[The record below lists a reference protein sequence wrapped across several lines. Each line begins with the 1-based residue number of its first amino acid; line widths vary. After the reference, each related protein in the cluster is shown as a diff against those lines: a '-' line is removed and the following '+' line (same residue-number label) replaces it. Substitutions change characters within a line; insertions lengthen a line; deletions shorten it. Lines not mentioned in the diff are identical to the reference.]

1 MINYRHRI
9 GCVASVLCIVSAPA
23 IAQSLPDS
31 LARRVDSVFA
41 PMNHADAPG
50 CAVGIYHDDR
60 IVYEHGYGI
69 ADLEHAVAIAPRT
82 VFDIGSMSKQFTA
95 ACLLLLAQ
103 EGKLSLDDDVHRYL
117 PELPDYGAP
126 ITIRNLLNHTSGLR
140 DYIGLLALSGRN
152 IDDVTTPEDAL
163 RMIVRQKGLDFPT
176 GTQHQYCNTGYFL
189 ASLIVRRV
197 SGRSLRDYAAAHIF
211 KPLGMEH
218 TAYVDDHTAIVPDR
232 AVGYSRGDG
241 GAWHRD
247 VSYWEQNGDG
257 GVFTTVEDL
266 LQWDRNFYNPR
277 VGGAGMIAE
286 LGRRGLLK
294 NGDTLDYAEGLY
306 YGTIGGLQTVEHS
319 GSWGGYRS
327 TIIRIPTEHF
337 TVVVLSNS
345 GQTNPDRVAR
355 GVIRAVLGGRL
366 APAPAP
372 DAPKGDAAV
381 VHIEPAAF
389 DACAGL
395 YELAEMPGFVLTFTR
410 NAERFFVQ
418 ATGQDAVEIVP
429 TSDSTFS
436 LVGVPASLTFH
447 RDRSGH
453 ANSLTLHQGG
463 DHEAG
468 RAVPASIAAKEL
480 AGYAGRYYSPELDM
494 AYTLSLVD
502 GKLIAVNPRMGSVEL
517 TPPQTASGSRFSGS
531 QWFLPSVEF
540 EKGTGGRVK
549 AMLVSLGRTNGMRFD
564 RQK

>member
-1 MINYRHRI
+1 MTDYRHRI
-9 GCVASVLCIVSAPA
+9 ACAAFVLCIANAAA
-23 IAQSLPDS
+23 IAQPLADS

-41 PMNHADAPG
+41 AMNHADAPG
-50 CAVGIYHDDR
+50 CAVGIYRDDR
-60 IVYEHGYGI
+60 IVYEHGYGG
-69 ADLEHAVAIAPRT
+69 ADLEHAVAITPRT

-140 DYIGLLALSGRN
+140 DYLGLMALSGHN
-152 IDDVTTPEDAL
+152 IDDVTTPDDAL
-163 RMIVRQKGLDFPT
+163 RMIVRQKGLDFPP

-189 ASLIVRRV
+189 ASQIVMRV
-197 SGRSLRDYAAAHIF
+197 SGMSLRDYAAAHIF

-232 AVGYSRGDG
+232 AVGYSRGDD

-277 VGGAGMIAE
+277 VGGAAMIAE
-286 LGRRGLLK
+286 LGRRGVLK

-306 YGTIGGLQTVEHS
+306 YGKIGGLQTVEHS

-327 TIIRIPTEHF
+327 TIIRIPSEHL
-337 TVVVLSNS
+337 TVVALSNR
-345 GQTNPDRVAR
+345 GETNPDRLAR
-355 GVIRAVLGGRL
+355 GVIRAVLGNRL
-366 APAPAP
+366 APAPVPA
-372 DAPKGDAAV
+372 APKGDAAA
-381 VHIEPAAF
+381 VHIAPAAF
-389 DACAGL
+389 DACAGG
-395 YELAEMPGFVLTFTR
+395 YELAEMPGFVMTFTR
-410 NAERFFVQ
+410 NGERFFVQ

-436 LVGVPASLTFH
+436 LVGVQAWLTFH
-447 RDRSGH
+447 RDHSGRVS
-453 ANSLTLHQGG
+453 SLTLHQGG

-468 RAVPASIAAKEL
+468 RVVPKSMAAKEL
-480 AGYAGRYYSPELDM
+480 AGYAGRYYSAELDM
-494 AYTLSLVD
+494 TYTLSVEN
-502 GKLIAVNPRMGSVEL
+502 GKLIAANPRMGSVEL
-517 TPPQTASGSRFSGS
+517 TPPQTAVGDRFAGNR
-531 QWFLPSVEF
+531 WFLPSAEF
-540 EKGTGGRVK
+540 ERGNGGKVK
-549 AMLVSLGRTNGMRFD
+549 AMLVSLGRTNGMRFE